1 MKKQTTNDR
10 QNDHQNILK
19 SIDTNRSNGDF
30 RVPAQKNINR
40 MSEC

>member
-1 MKKQTTNDR
+1 MKKQTTKDS

-19 SIDTNRSNGDF
+19 SLDINRLNGDF
-30 RVPAQKNINR
+30 RVPAQKTMNR